1 MPRCG
6 QAWAAGVHR
15 GSQEAGGCK
24 GTLGPTDAWFL
35 SPHPHAWSDKHCVS
49 ISPGW
54 QGTHFL
60 GASCALRDFLPRHG
74 LPASVAWH
82 WGPLLAPAVCAQST
96 RGPDSCRPPL
106 SPGSWSG
113 RWPSEDPLASTCVCL
128 KICTS
133 LLVPTGLRRRR
144 HCLEVSTCPSV
155 WCCGLAG
162 FGSGPGTVWG
172 VSALQSLGCGG
183 AWRLL
188 IGLLGARSPG
198 PGLSGDLP
206 SHVWL
211 LGQRADF
218 GWAARQGP
226 LPGSGWFLRG
236 RELPGRGGPARRPSS
251 QPARTHGL
259 GAWTHLYVR
268 KDLAVV
274 KQLVCRPS
282 KNYRL
287 KQQPRGWLC
296 CWQWWSNAGNS
307 LAMGRC
313 GGAPGPCAEWQQ
325 EPLALPD
332 GPRSPAS
339 LRAV

>member
-162 FGSGPGTVWG
+162 LGSGPGTVLGGLCSAKPRLWG
-172 VSALQSLGCGG
+172 SVA
-183 AWRLL
+183 A
-188 IGLLGARSPG
+188 P
-198 PGLSGDLP
+198 
-206 SHVWL
+206 H
-211 LGQRADF
+211 
-218 GWAARQGP
+218 WAP
-226 LPGSGWFLRG
+226 
-236 RELPGRGGPARRPSS
+236 GGPVPRAGTVWGPPLS
-251 QPARTHGL
+251 
-259 GAWTHLYVR
+259 
-268 KDLAVV
+268 
-274 KQLVCRPS
+274 
-282 KNYRL
+282 RL
-287 KQQPRGWLC
+287 
-296 CWQWWSNAGNS
+296 
-307 LAMGRC
+307 
-313 GGAPGPCAEWQQ
+313 APGPE
-325 EPLALPD
+325 
-332 GPRSPAS
+332 G
-339 LRAV
+339 